1 MYFCGKKKGAK
12 DKPDWFMAWRIK
24 SVYLWLSICELFH
37 LFVNRQFLC
46 ASDMRSNE
54 WASNPP
60 SRHTIDDERLRQAE
74 PSAAHSMA
82 ECLR

>member
-1 MYFCGKKKGAK
+1 MG
-12 DKPDWFMAWRIK
+12 WRIK
-24 SVYLWLSICELFH
+24 SVYLWLSY
-37 LFVNRQFLC
+37 VNYFILIGVLQIFKTRL
-46 ASDMRSNE
+46 NK

-60 SRHTIDDERLRQAE
+60 SRHAIDDERLRQAE